1 LEGKLAMRRLHA
13 LTIAALC
20 AGLMLLLPAHLRA
33 GELESEMDDHDNGAP
48 FFGEAKDVSSQRPL
62 AAVQVKVLAKGG
74 WPIFINTNDEGIFR
88 LGGLGKSVNPDTVEI
103 ACAKQGYR
111 TLDVLRR
118 RMSRAEDAP
127 VQIECLLEPE
137 K

>member
-1 LEGKLAMRRLHA
+1 MRRLPA

-20 AGLMLLLPAHLRA
+20 AGLIMLPAHLRA
-33 GELESEMDDHDNGAP
+33 GELESEVDDHDNGAP
-48 FFGEAKDVSSQRPL
+48 FFGAAKDVSSQRPL
-62 AAVQVKVLAKGG
+62 AAVQVKILAKDR
-74 WPIFINTNDEGIFR
+74 WPVFINTNDEGDFV
-88 LGGLGKSVNPDTVEI
+88 LGGLGKTVNPDTVEI

-127 VQIECLLEPE
+127 VEIECLLEPA